1 MPERFEFFKAGF
13 YLFVQ
18 AARRPFS
25 FIAMLIGS
33 LVLLAVLVA
42 SVLAVFLPL
51 HGAQDS
57 SGELPPETAIW
68 MVPAV
73 LGSLIAMLLFFLV
86 FYAGWN
92 RFLIGAKLPILF
104 PFRLGADEGRSFVV
118 AFVHWALLMGAYMV
132 LFIPMLIILAAVSI
146 PFGMSEAGQP
156 GELSASFAAA
166 AFGFYLLFIMG
177 GLMVAVKFLPAYA
190 MTILEKRIV
199 IFDSWNATKGV
210 FWSAFVSTLI
220 PLGVVLVLQG
230 MMVGIQMATI
240 GNARLEQT
248 ESQGFET
255 FAAMGTTDL
264 VTYALTMLGIAA
276 IGVVFYA
283 LPLGPYAY
291 MAVWHDRNR
300 QYREPQMA
308 PLTPL
313 SGQGGTGT

>member
-1 MPERFEFFKAGF
+1 MPERFEILTAGF

-18 AARRPFS
+18 AWRRPFS

-33 LVLLAVLVA
+33 LVLLALLVGA
-42 SVLAVFLPL
+42 FLAVFLPL
-51 HGAQDS
+51 HGARDS
-57 SGELPPETAIW
+57 SGELPPEVAIW
-68 MVPAV
+68 MVPTV
-73 LGSLIAMLLFFLV
+73 IGILIAMFLFFLA

-92 RFLIGAKLPILF
+92 RFLVGAKLPFLF

-118 AFVHWALLMGAYMV
+118 AFVHWALLMGVYLILVFVMV
-132 LFIPMLIILAAVSI
+132 FAMLAITLPSGFDESGSPNALPGTMGAVT
-146 PFGMSEAGQP
+146 
-156 GELSASFAAA
+156 L
-166 AFGFYLLFIMG
+166 GFYLVFLFG

-199 IFDSWNATKGV
+199 IFDSWNVTKGV

-230 MMVGIQMATI
+230 VTVGIQMATV
-240 GNARLEQT
+240 GAARLEPS
-248 ESQGFET
+248 ESQGFEA
-255 FAAMGTTDL
+255 FAAMGTNEL
-264 VTYALTMLGIAA
+264 VTYALTMLGIATLV
-276 IGVVFYA
+276 IIFHA

-308 PLTPL
+308 PLTRPN
-313 SGQGGTGT
+313 SE